1 MLLKLKPPKKT
12 MLPLGLPIGTIIKAV
27 VALVIV
33 LIVAGGAWY
42 VTGLRADLAVSE
54 MNNQTLKDGIEQQQ
68 ALMEQMRVDI
78 KQIQTI
84 NKDLQAQNEK
94 QKEDVN
100 NLSKKFDKRDLGV
113 VAAEKPEVVEKLVNR
128 GSKNALRCLEL
139 ASGAPLNDAE
149 KNAKTPTEANRE
161 CPSLINRNYN
171 SSTN

>member
-1 MLLKLKPPKKT
+1 
-12 MLPLGLPIGTIIKAV
+12 MLPIGLPIGTIIKAV
-27 VALVIV
+27 VALIIV